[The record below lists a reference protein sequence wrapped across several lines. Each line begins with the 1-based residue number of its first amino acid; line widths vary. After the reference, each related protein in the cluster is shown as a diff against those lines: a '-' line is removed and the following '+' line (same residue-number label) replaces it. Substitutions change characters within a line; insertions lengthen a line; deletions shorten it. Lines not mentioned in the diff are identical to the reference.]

1 MSGMIH
7 NWYALFVRSRHEFAI
22 SEQLK
27 KKGIEVLLPTVTR
40 MRRWS
45 DRDKAVRFP
54 LFPGYLFVRVRPS
67 AETFL
72 DVLKTHGS
80 VSFVSHEPGRPTPA
94 DPREME
100 VLQKMVSSC
109 CDKLDLY
116 PYLCVGLPVI
126 VKRGPLQGAEGI
138 LVKKEEYDHFLI
150 NINILGRSVGTRINA
165 EDIDLR

>member
-1 MSGMIH
+1 MSGTIH
-7 NWYALFVRSRHEFAI
+7 NWYALFVRSRHEFAT

-45 DRDKAVRFP
+45 DRDKAVTFP
-54 LFPGYLFVRVRPS
+54 LFPGYMFVRVRPS

-94 DPREME
+94 DPQEME
-100 VLQKMVSSC
+100 ALQKMLSS

-116 PYLCVGLPVI
+116 PYLSAGRRVA
-126 VKRGPLQGAEGI
+126 VKRGPLQGAEGV
-138 LVKKEEYDHFLI
+138 LMKREEHDHFLI
-150 NINILGRSVGTRINA
+150 NINILGRSIGTRINA
-165 EDIDLR
+165 EDIEPR

>member
-1 MSGMIH
+1 MSGMTH
-7 NWYALFVRSRHEFAI
+7 NWYALFVRSRHEFAT

-45 DRDKAVRFP
+45 DRNKAVTFP
-54 LFPGYLFVRVRPS
+54 LFPGYVFVRVRPN

-72 DVLKTHGS
+72 EVLKTHGS
-80 VSFVSHEPGRPTPA
+80 VSFVSHVPGHPTPA

-100 VLQKMVSSC
+100 ALQKMLCS

-116 PYLCVGLPVI
+116 PCLSVGRPVVI
-126 VKRGPLQGAEGI
+126 KRGPLQGAEGI
-138 LVKKEEYDHFLI
+138 LMKKEEHDHFLI
-150 NINILGRSVGTRINA
+150 NINILGRSIGTCIDA
-165 EDIDLR
+165 EDIELR